1 MMWSEILSR
10 FDRFPAQ
17 QRVISLMLEYGFGI
31 SPNGRIRAGSI
42 EISHTDAAR
51 AVGVDRRVVD
61 TTVRNIME
69 DEHLREIFENMRPIP
84 LLRDVAPL
92 LNLAV
97 IVIEP
102 HDARDVGILGAV
114 TGTIASYGLS
124 IRQAVS
130 DDPYLVD
137 NPRLTIVTDPDVP
150 PELIR
155 DLKAIP
161 AVKGLTIY

>member
-1 MMWSEILSR
+1 MWGEVLSK

-17 QRVISLMLEYGFGI
+17 KRVISLMLENGFSISSDGNIKAGKVGI
-31 SPNGRIRAGSI
+31 LN
-42 EISHTDAAR
+42 TDLAR

-61 TTVRNIME
+61 ATIKNITG
-69 DEHLREIFENMRPIP
+69 DESLKALFENMRSIP

-92 LNLAV
+92 LNLGV

-102 HDARDVGILGAV
+102 HNARDAGILGSV

-130 DDPYLVD
+130 DDPYFVD
-137 NPRLTIVTDPDVP
+137 DPRLIIVTDPDIP

-155 DLKAIP
+155 DLKKIP
-161 AVKGLTIY
+161 AVKGIGIY